1 MKVYDDTI
9 IDTIIYVVINN
20 NGEILRCF
28 ADEDNAYVFAIREC
42 LNYIEE
48 NNLNKNVFE
57 ELDNIDKDE
66 ERDFKEKLEI
76 IHAHYEKL
84 IKSDID
90 YHYLVRV
97 EEYNLDTN
105 DMYV

>member
-1 MKVYDDTI
+1 MRVYDDTI
-9 IDTIIYVVINN
+9 IDTKIYVVINN

-28 ADEDNAYVFAIREC
+28 ANEDNAYSFAIRQC
-42 LNYIEE
+42 FNYIEE
-48 NNLNKNVFE
+48 NNSNKHVFE

-66 ERDFKEKLEI
+66 KGDFKQKLEI
-76 IHAHYEKL
+76 IHERYEKL

-90 YHYLVRV
+90 YYHLVRV

-105 DMYV
+105 DMYK